1 MKKWKFSY
9 LTAAIIA
16 LVLQPAVLLTSA
28 DNQATSG
35 SSTPVSLSVFV
46 SEDAQSYVPI
56 CRNERYTLGYREDIH
71 ALSVTDVSGQN
82 CWNTVVTQEVYDPT
96 SASSTW
102 SSYMQSIMAIN
113 YARHKETHGNV
124 IKSYSS
130 GENTV
135 ITAYRMENGL
145 RMVVDFQEA
154 SIRITVDVFLESD
167 GLRTQILTSGIEE
180 YGEYVLYSIE
190 LFPFFDAAPR
200 QTDGYLFYPEG
211 NGALSYFNK
220 SGDKSLFA
228 SELILDIYGPM
239 DQEKLLSDEHNGYA
253 MLPVYGMKQN
263 ERGFLAAIT
272 KGDSSARIVV
282 NTSLE
287 LSPVP
292 LNRAFFEFVYRNS
305 SRIYLS
311 NLTSSGQTAAEN
323 TYGTKADKNR
333 LEQDCEVKIFFLTG
347 EQACYDGMANV
358 YRTYLKDNGL
368 LVKNAQAD
376 TMSMGLTL
384 FMSARKDG
392 GLSSDVVATSF
403 EQATA
408 ILRDYRK
415 AGLSNMRVLLRGWEK
430 GGYQSRPQKYRPSS
444 TLGGKNKFKQLIAD
458 GGNTDYFSMEI
469 DVLGVQKSSLDFI
482 KSKKYVLMGNGS
494 PVTNEEQNEFLISP
508 DSSRKKLE
516 DAIAYLKKQV
526 GGTVAVSHIGKTL
539 YRDYSRR
546 MASTREDTLQL
557 FRSMAKGVDVEG
569 GNLYVLNGARSLY
582 DIPEQNAMH
591 QITDEAIPWFQLVVH
606 GSIPYTMQ
614 AGNYASDLT
623 EQTLRWAEYGCLPYF
638 ELTAENPI
646 VLKDTSYNML
656 FSSQNATWF
665 DRVVQIT
672 KDFEENLGVIRGQE
686 IIGHKKINK
695 DLVIVEYGN
704 GYQVIVNY
712 KKEIQKYQDMSIAPQ
727 SYLVTRKEGSGSE
740 AIPN

>member
-1 MKKWKFSY
+1 MKKWKFSC

-16 LVLQPAVLLTSA
+16 LVLQPAVLMTGA

-35 SSTPVSLSVFV
+35 SSTPVSPPAFV

-82 CWNTVVTQEVYDPT
+82 RWNSVVTQEVYDLT

-113 YARHKETHGNV
+113 YASHKETHGNV

-135 ITAYRMENGL
+135 ITAYRLENGL

-154 SIRITVDVFLESD
+154 SIRIAVDVFLESD
-167 GLRTQILTSGIEE
+167 GLRTQILTSEIEE
-180 YGEYVLYSIE
+180 YGEYALYSIE

-200 QTDGYLFYPEG
+200 QADGYLFYPEG

-220 SGDKSLFA
+220 SGNKSLFA

-239 DQEKLLSDEHNGYA
+239 NQEELLSDAHNGYA

-272 KGDSSARIVV
+272 KGDSSASIVV

-311 NLTSSGQTAAEN
+311 NLTPNGQAAADN
-323 TYGTKADKNR
+323 IYGTKADKNR

-347 EQACYDGMANV
+347 EQACYDGMANI
-358 YRTYLKDNGL
+358 YRKYLKDNGL

-384 FMSARKDG
+384 FMSAPKKG
-392 GLSSDVVATSF
+392 GLSSDAVATSF
-403 EQATA
+403 EQAAT

-444 TLGGKNKFKQLIAD
+444 ALGGKNKLKQLIAD
-458 GGNTDYFSMEI
+458 GENTDFFSMEI
-469 DVLGVQKSSLDFI
+469 DILGTKKRFLDFI
-482 KSKKYVLMGNGS
+482 KSRKYILMGNGS
-494 PVTNEEQNEFLISP
+494 AVTNKEQNEFLISP

-516 DAIAYLKKQV
+516 DATAYLKKQV

-539 YRDYSRR
+539 YRDYSRT
-546 MASTREDTLQL
+546 AYTREDTLQL

-582 DIPEQNAMH
+582 DIPEQSAMH

-623 EQTLRWAEYGCLPYF
+623 EQTLRWAEYGCMPYF

-672 KDFEENLGVIRGQE
+672 KAFEENLGVVRGQE
-686 IIGHKKINK
+686 IIGHKKIDT

-712 KKEIQKYQDMSIAPQ
+712 KKEIQKYQDISSDPQ
-727 SYLVTRKEGSGSE
+727 SYLVTRKEESE
-740 AIPN
+740 HEASPN